1 MKLKIN
7 NDILSKVKNFTVIP
21 YVMDVDNLK
30 TEEVS
35 NLIDEISKQYI
46 NLYPMEE
53 ITKLPK
59 LKETRDG
66 YKLLG
71 KDPSHTRCAAEAL
84 LRRMVKGTPLYRLGD
99 IIDLGN
105 ILSILTNRSV
115 CVVDFDKLVG
125 DITIREGRKDEEYI
139 AINRGP
145 LNVHHLPIYE
155 DSLSPFGTPTSDTDR
170 TKVDENTKTIF
181 IMIICFSDND
191 LEKDEELLLTLYKKY
206 TNAYNI
212 KKIEVEYGKF

>member
-1 MKLKIN
+1 MKLTIN
-7 NDILSKVKNFTVIP
+7 NDILSKVKTFSVIP

-30 TEEVS
+30 TIEVS
-35 NLIDEISKQYI
+35 NLIDELSKRYF

-105 ILSILTNRSV
+105 VLSILTSRSV

-125 DITIREGRKDEEYI
+125 DVTIRVGRENEEYI

-145 LNVHHLPIYE
+145 LNVYNLPIYE
-155 DSLSPFGTPTSDTDR
+155 DNISPFGTPTSDTDR
-170 TKVDENTKTIF
+170 TKVDENTKTIL
-181 IMIICFSDND
+181 IMIICFGTTDID
-191 LEKDEELLLTLYKKY
+191 KDEEQLLALYKKY
-206 TNAYNI
+206 ANAHNI

>member
-1 MKLKIN
+1 MKLTIN
-7 NDILSKVKNFTVIP
+7 NDILSKVKTFSVIP

-30 TEEVS
+30 TIEVS
-35 NLIDEISKQYI
+35 NLIDELSKKYF

-99 IIDLGN
+99 IIDLCN
-105 ILSILTNRSV
+105 VLSILTSRSV

-125 DITIREGRKDEEYI
+125 DVTIRVGRENEEYI

-145 LNVHHLPIYE
+145 LNVYNLPIYE
-155 DSLSPFGTPTSDTDR
+155 DNISPFGTPTSDTDR
-170 TKVDENTKTIF
+170 TKVDENTKTIL
-181 IMIICFSDND
+181 IMIICFGTTDID
-191 LEKDEELLLTLYKKY
+191 KDEEQLLALYKKY
-206 TNAYNI
+206 ANAHNI